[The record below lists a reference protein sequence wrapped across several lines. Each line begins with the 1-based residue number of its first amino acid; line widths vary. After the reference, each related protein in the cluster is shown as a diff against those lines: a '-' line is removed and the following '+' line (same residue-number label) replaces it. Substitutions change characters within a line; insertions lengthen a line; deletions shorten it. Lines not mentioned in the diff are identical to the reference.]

1 MRGDLGGFVNVS
13 SGWGARLAAN
23 TAHPQGFALRAKSAF
38 EGPVVV
44 GFAS

>member
-1 MRGDLGGFVNVS
+1 MLLQ
-13 SGWGARLAAN
+13 SGSASILACAAN